1 LTESESRDRKRKPYR
16 LDLLLVERGIV
27 PTREKA
33 GAVIMAGSVFV
44 DGRRVDKAGK
54 KIKHD
59 AEITI
64 SSRSKSSKSEAE
76 NPYVSRG
83 GLKLDGAIRSFKID
97 VADKTALDVG
107 ASTGG
112 FTDCLLTLGAKKVYA
127 LDVGYG
133 QLAWKLR
140 TDPRVIPIERT
151 NIRSVNKED
160 FDDDIDLVVIDVSFI
175 SLTKVLPTV
184 KYLSSGGLDVVA
196 LIKPQFEAGRENVGK
211 GGVVRDTEIHKKV
224 ISDIKNFSEEIGFYV
239 LGICESP
246 LLGPKGNR
254 EFFIH
259 LSLNPKKAKRFKNVL
274 KD

>member
-1 LTESESRDRKRKPYR
+1 MTESESRDRKRKPSR
-16 LDLLLVERGIV
+16 LDLLLVERGIA

-44 DGRRVDKAGK
+44 DGKRVDKAGK
-54 KIKHD
+54 KIKPD

-64 SSRSKSSKSEAE
+64 SPRSKSSKSEAE

-83 GLKLDGAIRSFKID
+83 GLKLDGAISSFEID
-97 VADKTALDVG
+97 VSGKTALDVG

-112 FTDCLLTLGAKKVYA
+112 FTDCLLSLGAKKVYA

-151 NIRSVNKED
+151 NIRSVNRGD

-175 SLTKVLPTV
+175 SLTKVLP
-184 KYLSSGGLDVVA
+184 KIKELSSGGLEVFA

-211 GGVVRDTEIHKKV
+211 GGVVRDPEIHKKV
-224 ISDIKNFSEEIGFYV
+224 TGDIKDFSEGIGFTV

-259 LSLNPKKAKRFKNVL
+259 LSF
-274 KD
+274 

>member
-1 LTESESRDRKRKPYR
+1 
-16 LDLLLVERGIV
+16 
-27 PTREKA
+27 
-33 GAVIMAGSVFV
+33 MAGSVFV

-54 KIKHD
+54 KIKND

-83 GLKLDGAIRSFKID
+83 GLKLKGAITSFEID
-97 VADKTALDVG
+97 AAGKTALDVG

-112 FTDCLLTLGAKKVYA
+112 FTDCLLNLGAKKVYA

-140 TDPRVIPIERT
+140 SDPRVIPIERT
-151 NIRSVNKED
+151 NIRSAKSED
-160 FDDDIDLVVIDVSFI
+160 FDDDIGLVVIDVSFI

-184 KYLSSGGLDVVA
+184 KDLSSGGTDVIA

-211 GGVVRDTEIHKKV
+211 GGVVRDPEIHKKV
-224 ISDIKNFSEEIGFYV
+224 TDDIKGFAEGIGFAV

-259 LSLNPKKAKRFKNVL
+259 LIIKSQLSPKV
-274 KD
+274 